1 MKMTTLKMIQKQTVI
16 IKNNQLV
23 NNAFKSE
30 TTIMIKLDQ

>member
-23 NNAFKSE
+23 KNAFKSE
-30 TTIMIKLDQ
+30 TTIMIELD